1 MRFILPRFR
10 ALIGIASCSALVL
23 WGAPAARA
31 ADPQAYKVEFA
42 PTGNGAMDGTL
53 RATSD
58 LHSLRTSAP
67 VSPYGLI
74 ARARSDLDRLKT
86 VLESYGYYQS
96 KVTMKIDGLALNDP
110 GLADELTALPKK
122 HDARVQVSF
131 ALGPL
136 YHLRG
141 VAIDG
146 ELPPSVQG
154 VLGLKSGA
162 PAVAADVLG
171 AGARLL
177 SALQEQGYAFAKVDP
192 PVAYEDQIDPVL
204 DVSFHV
210 EAGQRVNI
218 GQIHFEGLKRV
229 HEKVLS
235 RRLLLHTGEQFKLS
249 AVEHART
256 DLLSLGVFAAI
267 NVQVGSAVDDTG
279 GVPITFKIRERPRH
293 TFGINAAYSSDLGG
307 SGGITWSDR
316 NVFGNAEQLIVS
328 AQLTGAGGSSTT
340 GLGYN
345 TSIKYILPDFG
356 HRDQS
361 LQFAVGAIKQDLEAY
376 DQTAVT
382 MGVTLTRK
390 LNRRWT
396 ASVGVTAT
404 EERINQIVCVT
415 EQPLGYPLG
424 YPPSPTS
431 SACNPTPPCTDVTL
445 GATTPTCAPYAD
457 RNLFY
462 YTLLALPL
470 TLSYDST
477 DLASPLDDP
486 TRGVRGSVT
495 LQPTRSLGHADA
507 DFLITTVKV
516 AAYFDL
522 DHLLPTQPGRSV
534 LAARALAGIAEGAG
548 ETSQFGTQIP
558 NLPPDQRFYGGG
570 SGSIRGY
577 PYQAV
582 GPYFPGTNY
591 PIGATAISAGSLEYR
606 QRFGQNFGAAF
617 FIDGGQVGSKWSLNP
632 TDLFVGVG
640 GGVRYYTP
648 IGPIRLDVAVPLKRY
663 DTDPSPFQIYIGL
676 GQAY

>member
-1 MRFILPRFR
+1 
-10 ALIGIASCSALVL
+10 L
-23 WGAPAARA
+23 WGASAARA
-31 ADPQAYKVEFA
+31 ADPQTYKVELA
-42 PTGNGAMDGTL
+42 PTGNGAMDGAL

-58 LHSLRTSAP
+58 LQSLRTSAP

-122 HDARVQVSF
+122 HDARVQASF

-154 VLGLKSGA
+154 VLGLKPGA

-218 GQIHFEGLKRV
+218 GEIHLQGLKRV
-229 HEKVLS
+229 HEKVLR

-256 DLLSLGVFAAI
+256 DLLSLGVFGAI

-279 GVPITFKIRERPRH
+279 GVPITFKIRERLRH
-293 TFGINAAYSSDLGG
+293 TFSVNAAYSSDLGG

-340 GLGYN
+340 GVGYI
-345 TSIKYILPDFG
+345 TGVKYILPDFG

-361 LQFAVGAIKQDLEAY
+361 LQFSVGALRQDLEAY

-382 MGVTLTRK
+382 TGVTLTRK

-415 EQPLGYPLG
+415 EQLK
-424 YPPSPTS
+424 PPYVPKTP
-431 SACNPTPPCTDVTL
+431 CIPTPPCTDVPI
-445 GATTPTCAPYAD
+445 GSTTDSCAPYAD
-457 RNLFY
+457 RNLYF

-486 TRGVRGSVT
+486 THGIRGSVT
-495 LQPTRSLGHADA
+495 LQPTQSLGHSNA
-507 DFLITTVKV
+507 DFLIITVKV

-534 LAARALAGIAEGAG
+534 LAARALAGVAEGAG
-548 ETSQFGTQIP
+548 ETS
-558 NLPPDQRFYGGG
+558 LPPDQRFYGGG

-577 PYQAV
+577 PYQSV
-582 GPYFPGTNY
+582 GPYFPGTNN

-606 QRFGQNFGAAF
+606 QRFGQNLGAAF
-617 FIDGGQVGSKWSLNP
+617 FVDGGQVGSSFSLNP
-632 TDLFVGVG
+632 TNLFVGVG